1 MSTAAAAHITNPVIK
16 VSDINTVV
24 NCEPRVHDL
33 RLAEVLGFGK
43 RHDIRSLIRRHMDTL
58 KGFGEVSFTREKPS
72 GRGGRPGTDYWLNK
86 RQALYITAKSDTERA
101 ALVTVQMVEVFDA
114 VTSGGTVAVKPH
126 RRRAPAPRRGPIPRV
141 VLETY
146 ATWLWAERVAVLEE
160 LYPNVPP
167 GHRTGVAVGNPGAF
181 YHRPSADVILP
192 APSTRADSVLRLV
205 GCPLPKPAARPKRVA
220 G

>member
-1 MSTAAAAHITNPVIK
+1 MAKADACLTTNPGIT
-16 VSDINTVV
+16 VSDIDTTV
-24 NCEPRVHDL
+24 NCEPRVLDT
-33 RLAEVLGFGK
+33 RLAEALGFIQA
-43 RHDIRSLIRRHMDTL
+43 HSIRKLIRQHEETL
-58 KGFGEVSFTREKPS
+58 RTFGEVFSVRKKP
-72 GRGGRPGTDYWLNK
+72 GTGGGRPGTDYWLNK

-114 VTSGGTVAVKPH
+114 VTSGETVAVKPH
-126 RRRAPAPRRGPIPRV
+126 RRRTPAPRRGPIPRA

-181 YHRPSADVILP
+181 YHRPAADMILP

-205 GCPLPKPAARPKRVA
+205 GCPVPKPPAGPKRIA